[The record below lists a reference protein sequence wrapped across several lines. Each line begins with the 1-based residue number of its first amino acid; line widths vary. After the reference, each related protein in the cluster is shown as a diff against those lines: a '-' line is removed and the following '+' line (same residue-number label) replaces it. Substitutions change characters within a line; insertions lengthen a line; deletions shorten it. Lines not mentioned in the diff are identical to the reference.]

1 MMPSP
6 AYLTA
11 LAGTDPARLALYC
24 ERDGFWTDYG
34 TLAREVETAS
44 QTFRRPCRQ
53 LAFLLF
59 SNTRS
64 DVAAYLGLLDA
75 GHVPALIDPHLDDE
89 LLERL
94 IAVYRPSFLLGSRAV
109 RANESW
115 RPLQGAPTLCWSAQ
129 GGGEDG
135 NIHPD
140 LGLLLTTSGSTGS
153 PKMARLSTAAL
164 AHNCGAIIDAL
175 RIGPDECACLHLP
188 LHYSYGL
195 SVLHTHLAAG
205 ASVVLT
211 ERTMIEAEFWDLAR
225 EQGCTSLPGTPH
237 HYRMLDRLGLDALDT
252 PSIRVLTQAGGRLDP
267 VVAARMHALMS
278 GRGGRFYVMYGQTE
292 AAPRITT
299 LDHDAFA
306 AHPGSVGR
314 PLAGG
319 RIDILGMDGGLLP
332 TGETGQV
339 VYRGPNVMMG
349 YAESLD
355 DLALGD
361 AMGGVL
367 PTGDLGHLDADGFL
381 YLTGRANRFAKIS
394 GFRIN
399 LDEVE
404 TLVGPNRRVAAIEKA
419 GIIQLF
425 AEGLTGDEGRDLRRT
440 LTRKL
445 RLPSSAVTVTVLDV
459 LPVKESGKTDY
470 ARLKEQA

>member
-1 MMPSP
+1 MTARPP
-6 AYLTA
+6 YLTA
-11 LAGTDPARLALYC
+11 LAGTDPARPALYC

-34 TLAREVETAS
+34 TLAREVEAAS
-44 QTFRRPCRQ
+44 RTFRRPRRR

-64 DVAAYLGLLDA
+64 DVAAYLGLLDS

-109 RANESW
+109 TANESW
-115 RPLQGAPTLCWSAQ
+115 RPLQGGPTLCWQAQ
-129 GGGEDG
+129 GETDG
-135 NIHPD
+135 LDIHPD

-164 AHNCGAIIDAL
+164 AHNCGAIAEAL
-175 RIGPDECACLHLP
+175 KIGPDERACLHLP

-205 ASVVLT
+205 ASMVLT
-211 ERTMIEAEFWDLAR
+211 GRTMIEEEFWALAR
-225 EQGCTSLPGTPH
+225 EEDCTSLPGTPH
-237 HYRMLDRLGLDALDT
+237 HYRMLDRLGLDALDV
-252 PSIRVLTQAGGRLDP
+252 PSIRVLSQAGGRLDP
-267 VVAARMHALMS
+267 VLAARMHALMTA
-278 GRGGRFYVMYGQTE
+278 RGGRFYAMYGQTE
-292 AAPRITT
+292 AAPRIAI
-299 LDHDAFA
+299 LDHDDFA
-306 AHPGSVGR
+306 THPESVGR

-319 RIDILGMDGGLLP
+319 RIDIVGAAGASLP
-332 TGETGQV
+332 AGESGEA

-349 YAESLD
+349 YAETRD

-361 AMGGVL
+361 VMGGVL

-404 TLVGPNRRVAAIEKA
+404 ALAGPNRRVAAIEKS
-419 GIIQLF
+419 GVILLF
-425 AEGLTGDEGRDLRRT
+425 AEGLTGDEGRDLRRA

-445 RLPSSAVTVTVLDV
+445 RLSSSAVVVQALDA

-470 ARLKEQA
+470 ARLKEWA